1 MEDRESPML
10 ALLARRDWGEDQAKL
25 DALLASPYGEAL
37 LAALR
42 SLNREVLYQSHVHGL
57 GHIERTMVHGAMC
70 AMAEGLDEAD
80 TALIMD
86 MCSYHDTGRESDWL
100 DGAHGLRSSLKL
112 EKLTGRNGEDLKLMM
127 AGVEAHSIGDKFME
141 DVIRKHR
148 PRDPDRARLLAQILK
163 DADGLDRV
171 RIKDLNPKYLRR
183 EDSRKRARFAQVL
196 FDRYRAIQQ
205 EWGVEPEQEGFDLG
219 VIQALKQFTADSR
232 ERGVSCGE
240 TALLAL
246 DRLIREQHADG
257 LIPRLPRDSV
267 RCGMLEAALLFFPEV
282 FPEDDPTV
290 LTEEYT
296 ARFAGQYGSLLCAEL
311 RPPEGCSGF
320 PVDAI
325 LFALQFYL
333 DKLKERVKED

>member
-37 LAALR
+37 LSALR
-42 SLNREVLYQSHVHGL
+42 RLNREVLYQSHVHGL
-57 GHIERTMVHGAMC
+57 GHIERTLVHGAMC
-70 AMAEGLDEAD
+70 AMADGLDAAD

-112 EKLTGRNGEDLKLMM
+112 EKLTGRTGEDLKIMM
-127 AGVEAHSIGDKFME
+127 AGVEAHSIGDKYME
-141 DVIRKHR
+141 DVIRKHG
-148 PRDPDRARLLAQILK
+148 PRDTDRARLLAQILK

-171 RIKDLNPKYLRR
+171 RIRDLNPKYLRR
-183 EDSRKRARFAQVL
+183 ENSRKRARFAQVL

-205 EWGVEPEQEGFDLG
+205 EWGIEPEQEGFDLG
-219 VIQALKQFTADSR
+219 VIQALKLFVSDCQG
-232 ERGVSCGE
+232 RGVPCGE
-240 TALLAL
+240 IALLAL
-246 DRLIREQHADG
+246 DRLIREKHAED
-257 LIPRLPRDSV
+257 LIPLLPRGSD
-267 RCGMLEAALLFFPEV
+267 RCGMLEAALLFFPAV
-282 FPEDDPTV
+282 FPEDDPAR
-290 LTEEYT
+290 LTEEFE
-296 ARFAGQYGSLLCAEL
+296 ARFSGQYGSLICAEL

-325 LFALQFYL
+325 LFALQYYL
-333 DKLKERVKED
+333 DQLKERVKED